1 MSPNDSNT
9 QHVVTAVIVAH
20 DGARWIPEVAR
31 ALGAQTRSVDRI
43 VAVDTGSRDR
53 SGMLLARMLGSAA
66 VFGAERGTGFGAA
79 VAQALRHRAA
89 NTPVRTAGRG
99 GAVEWV
105 WLLHDDCVPAADALD
120 RLLNAASHT
129 PHAAVLGPK
138 VMDWNDHRII
148 VEAGIT
154 VDGSGRRETG
164 IEPDELD
171 QGQHDGERDVLA
183 VGSAGMLV
191 RRDVWNRLGGFD
203 PSLQLFR
210 DDLDFCWR
218 VVMAGYRVRLVT
230 AAVVYHLEATSRR
243 HRPAAAARRPRR
255 LDRRNA
261 LFVLFANLPLQ
272 AMAVSV
278 VRNVAGSLLRALIML
293 ATKQPGAAWDELAA
307 LGSVLGDPVG
317 LFAARRR
324 RAPGRG
330 RAYPMVR
337 SFIPRGR
344 AVGRLTDIVGSALAG
359 SQQGSPADDEE
370 EALLTDTGFAQ
381 RVMTHPGVLAV
392 LGLAIIA
399 LVAERSLLH
408 GGWLGGGALVP
419 VHGGAAN
426 LWREYFAGYHDV
438 GLGST
443 ANAPPY
449 VAVLA
454 VASTFALG
462 KPWLVVDVLLLGC
475 VPLAGITAYLAAR
488 KTTPHVSARVWAACS
503 YALLPVATGAVAA
516 GRLGTAVAFVLM
528 PVIGILASRMLD
540 LGGRR
545 GRRAAWAAGLVVAVT
560 AAFVPLVWALSV
572 IVAVLALLA
581 FGGGRRQTVV
591 NFGIVA
597 LVPGVLLAPWTVDL
611 FLHPSLFLLEAGL
624 QRPDLA
630 NPALPVSSLL
640 LLSPGGPGVP
650 PVWVTAGLGL
660 AGLAALLL
668 RHGRIQVAA
677 GWGVALSGLLIAITV
692 SRIMVAPP
700 LGGPDVPGWPGVAL
714 TFAAAGV
721 LLAAAAAAE
730 PLIAMLRARGPRR
743 IAGVLVALAAC
754 CAPALVAGTWLVNG
768 VHGPLTATGKTVLP
782 EFVTAS
788 AANGMRVRTLVL
800 RPWPG
805 PVRYTVLRNADPVAG
820 ELELAQPAT
829 ARRALDR
836 VVGGLVTGEGG
847 ELGDDGRA
855 LSQFAIG
862 YVLLPAPLD
871 QRFVRVLDG
880 TPGLRPVS
888 RTESFGLW
896 QVTEVAARARVVEP
910 GGQVVGVRSGRV
922 AAGGAKVPASGG
934 TLVLAEPADSGWHAS
949 LNGRPLEPLAAPA
962 DGWAQGFS
970 LPAGGGR
977 LDISR
982 SMLGRQ
988 VLIGLEAV
996 ALMVV
1001 VVFALPSAHADD
1013 AVEENE
1019 PRPHPSAPRT
1029 RRRKPPRGKRSRG
1042 ARQPAAGPAIPER
1055 VRRAPDYAPRARPGV
1070 VAPPRPRSGD
1080 VMPPRAPARYPPGT
1094 GWGR

>member
-1 MSPNDSNT
+1 MSPNDSNA

-31 ALGAQTRSVDRI
+31 ALGAQTRSVDRV

-53 SGMLLARMLGSAA
+53 SGMLLARMLGTAA

-120 RLLNAASHT
+120 CLLAAASHV
-129 PHAAVLGPK
+129 PNAAVLGPK

-203 PSLQLFR
+203 PSMQLFR

-218 VVMAGYRVRLVT
+218 VITAGYRVRLVT
-230 AAVVYHLEATSRR
+230 GAVVYHLEATSRR

-255 LDRRNA
+255 TDRRNA
-261 LFVLFANLPLQ
+261 LFVLFANLPLH

-278 VRNVAGSLLRALIML
+278 ARNVAGSLLRALIML
-293 ATKQPGAAWDELAA
+293 ATKQPGAAWDELVA
-307 LGSVLGDPVG
+307 LGSVLGDPLG
-317 LFAARRR
+317 LLAARRR
-324 RAPGRG
+324 RAPGRA
-330 RAYPMVR
+330 RAYPIVR

-344 AVGRLTDIVGSALAG
+344 AVGQLTDIVGTALAG
-359 SQQGSPADDEE
+359 SQQGSSAGDDE

-392 LGLAIIA
+392 LTLGIIA
-399 LVAERSLLH
+399 FVAERALLR
-408 GGWLGGGALVP
+408 GGWLGGGSLVP
-419 VHGGAAN
+419 IHGGAAD
-426 LWREYFAGYHDV
+426 LWREYLAGYHDV

-454 VASTFALG
+454 VLSTFALG
-462 KPWLVVDVLLLGC
+462 KPWVVAGVLLLGC

-488 KTTPHVSARVWAACS
+488 KATSHVPARVWAACS

-516 GRLGTAVAFVLM
+516 GRLGTAVAFILM
-528 PVIGILASRMLD
+528 PVIGILASRMLN

-545 GRRAAWAAGLVVAVT
+545 GRQAAWAAGLVVAVT

-572 IVAVLALLA
+572 IVAVLAFVA
-581 FGGGRRQTVV
+581 FGRGRRQTVV

-597 LVPGVLLAPWTVDL
+597 IVPGVLLAPWTVDL
-611 FLHPSLFLLEAGL
+611 FLHPPLFLLEAGL
-624 QRPDLA
+624 QRPGLA

-640 LLSPGGPGVP
+640 LLSPGGPGLP
-650 PVWVTAGLGL
+650 PAWVTGGFGL

-668 RHGRIQVAA
+668 RRGRVLAAA

-692 SRIMVAPP
+692 SRIKVAPP

-714 TFAAAGV
+714 TFAAGGV
-721 LLAAAAAAE
+721 LLAVAAAAA
-730 PLIAMLRARGPRR
+730 PLIAMLRAGGPRR
-743 IAGVLVALAAC
+743 LAGILLALAAS
-754 CAPALVAGTWLVNG
+754 CAPLFVAGTWIVKG
-768 VHGPLTATGKTVLP
+768 VPGPLTATGKTVLP
-782 EFVTAS
+782 AFVTAS
-788 AANGMRVRTLVL
+788 AASGMRARTLVL
-800 RPWPG
+800 RPGPP
-805 PVRYTVLRNADPVAG
+805 PVRYTVLRNADPVVG
-820 ELELAQPAT
+820 ELELAQPAA
-829 ARRALDR
+829 ARRALDA
-836 VVGGLVTGEGG
+836 VVGGLVTGKGG
-847 ELGDDGRA
+847 DLGDDGRA
-855 LSQFAIG
+855 LGQFAIG

-871 QRFVRVLDG
+871 QHFVRVLDG

-888 RTESFGLW
+888 RTASFGLW
-896 QVTEVAARARVVEP
+896 QVTEVAARLRVVQP

-922 AAGGAKVPASGG
+922 AAAGAKAPASGG
-934 TLVLAEPADSGWHAS
+934 TLVLAEPARTGWHAS
-949 LNGRPLEPLAAPA
+949 LNGRPLAPLATPF
-962 DGWAQGFS
+962 DGWAQGFT

-988 VLIGLEAV
+988 VVIGLEAL
-996 ALMVV
+996 ALIVVMVL
-1001 VVFALPSAHADD
+1001 ALPSPHTGD
-1013 AVEENE
+1013 AVEQD
-1019 PRPHPSAPRT
+1019 RTMAHRRASRT
-1029 RRRKPPRGKRSRG
+1029 RRKPRRAKRSRG
-1042 ARQPAAGPAIPER
+1042 ARQPAAGPAIPVR
-1055 VRRAPDYAPRARPGV
+1055 GRRASGYPPRARPPAAVPPGPPPSDV
-1070 VAPPRPRSGD
+1070 VPS
-1080 VMPPRAPARYPPGT
+1080 RAPARYPPDS